1 MAYEGKPNRRLRLWS
16 VLQRKNVLS
25 GLLFI
30 GVAVLGLWVSR
41 NYPVGTALRMGTG
54 YMPRLLLWTL
64 LGLGGVVLV
73 LGLLESDPRT
83 ATDGA
88 DGPAW
93 RPVVF
98 VSLSLVV
105 FALAIERLGLVLSVL
120 LLTAIG
126 AVAARGLRPLE
137 TAVAAAVLMVL
148 CWLIFIVGLSLTI
161 PTWPEF

>member
-1 MAYEGKPNRRLRLWS
+1 MSCRD
-16 VLQRKNVLS
+16 
-25 GLLFI
+25 LLFI

-54 YMPRLLLWTL
+54 YMPRLLLWIL
-64 LGLGGVVLV
+64 LGLGGIVLV
-73 LGLLESDPRT
+73 LGLRESDPRK
-83 ATDGA
+83 ATEAA
-88 DGPAW
+88 DGSAW

-137 TAVAAAVLMVL
+137 TVVAAAVLMVL